1 MPCAEPGQGGSP
13 ERRAGGGSPIVET
26 GGLWVCPLC
35 PTAMNR
41 WGTAPPSC
49 SPGRKALEAGGVGG
63 TLPTQSEPDALLGLG
78 AARQSSAGLIR
89 VLDD

>member
-1 MPCAEPGQGGSP
+1 
-13 ERRAGGGSPIVET
+13 
-26 GGLWVCPLC
+26 
-35 PTAMNR
+35 MNR